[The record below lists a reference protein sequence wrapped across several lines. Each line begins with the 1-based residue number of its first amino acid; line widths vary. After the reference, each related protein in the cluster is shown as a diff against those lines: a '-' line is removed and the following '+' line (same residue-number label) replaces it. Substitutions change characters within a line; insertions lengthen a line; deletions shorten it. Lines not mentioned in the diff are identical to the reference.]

1 MKNSIDEGEFSFK
14 LVEMDEV
21 CETYS
26 DVPHLLAIPMKIR
39 HKISSF
45 LRTISRYVTEA
56 DPRNLYKSQ

>member
-1 MKNSIDEGEFSFK
+1 
-14 LVEMDEV
+14 LVETDEV

-26 DVPHLLAIPMKIR
+26 DVPHLFAIPMKIR
-39 HKISSF
+39 HKIHSLVF